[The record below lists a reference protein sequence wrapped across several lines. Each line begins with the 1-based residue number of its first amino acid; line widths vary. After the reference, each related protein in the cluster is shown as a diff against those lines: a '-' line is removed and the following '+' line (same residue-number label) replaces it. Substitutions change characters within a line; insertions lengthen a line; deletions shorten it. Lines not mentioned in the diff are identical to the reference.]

1 MFLMSEAS
9 VWRLAMARRIAPV
22 YTANP
27 KVGAVIVGG
36 SVARGYA
43 DPYSDVEMG
52 VFWEELPTAEEL
64 CAAMEQSRGTTWELD
79 PYDADQEDVWYEE
92 YGVDG
97 LKVDLRH
104 MPVSRMS
111 TLLADVLEHGDRSEE
126 RQQIISAMQ
135 HGVALHGASQIES
148 WQARAADYPES
159 LARAMVRKHLSLPA
173 WWSVP
178 MLAERGDLPLVYG
191 AFKEATERIFG
202 ALLGLNRVY
211 HPGLKWLDRTLATL
225 PIAPPDLAA
234 RLKQVF
240 RTEPR
245 AGARQMQEMVE
256 DTFTLVEQQM
266 PDVEIPEMRRTFR
279 SCRPILAAPPPG
291 WL

>member
-1 MFLMSEAS
+1 MVFMSEAS
-9 VWRLAMARRIAPV
+9 DWRLAMARKIAPV
-22 YTANP
+22 YTGNP

-43 DPYSDVEMG
+43 DQYSDVEMG
-52 VFWEELPTAEEL
+52 VFWADLPTAEEL
-64 CAAMEQSRGTTWELD
+64 RAAMERSRGTAGELD
-79 PYDADQEDVWYEE
+79 PYDADREDVWYEE

-104 MPVSRMS
+104 MPVARMS
-111 TLLADVLEHGDRSEE
+111 QVLTDVIERGDLSEE

-135 HGVALHGASQIES
+135 HGVALHGASRIEG
-148 WQARAADYPES
+148 WQARAAHYPES
-159 LARAMVRKHLSLPA
+159 LARAMVRKHLALPP

-178 MLAERGDLPLVYG
+178 MMAERGDLPLVYG

-202 ALLGLNRVY
+202 ALVGLNRVY
-211 HPGLKWLDRTLATL
+211 HPGLKWLDRTLTTL

-245 AGARQMQEMVE
+245 AGAEQMQAIVE
-256 DTFTLVEQQM
+256 ETFGLVEQQM
-266 PDVEIPEMRRTFR
+266 PDGEITEMRRTFR
-279 SCRPILAAPPPG
+279 SCRPILDAPPPG